1 MPALRHQRSD
11 PTEKQQAVRF
21 KPGQSGNPRGRA
33 KGSRNRLAGE
43 FIERLA
49 DDFSKHGEAAIQ
61 KVRQEK
67 PEIYLRVIGAILPRE
82 LDVALSVSATFE
94 GLQED
99 TQEFLAAWRMAR
111 QRIGATAPPELE
123 VIDIEPEGDERDD

>member
-1 MPALRHQRSD
+1 MPALRHHRSD
-11 PTEKQQAVRF
+11 PTDRQQAVRF

-33 KGSRNRLAGE
+33 KGSRNKLASE
-43 FIERLA
+43 FIETLA
-49 DDFSKHGEAAIQ
+49 DDFSRHGAAAIQ
-61 KVRQEK
+61 KVRQER
-67 PEIYLRVIGAILPRE
+67 PDTYIRVISAVLPRE
-82 LDVALSVSATFE
+82 LDVALSVSASFE

-111 QRIGATAPPELE
+111 QRIGASAPPELE